1 MKVLIADDES
11 VVLEGLKYIIDW
23 DALGFSICSQASN
36 GEETLNK
43 ILNLRPELVLLDIR
57 MPKLSG
63 IEIIQIAREKG
74 FDGHFII
81 LSGYSDFTYAQ
92 TAIRYGVDFYLTK
105 PIDEDELISAVTSVR
120 NSIEEERREKDN
132 LNRYRENALDTIL
145 RNLLLGNVPDISS
158 TTQRDLHLFA
168 EVYQVVINER
178 YNQDSFQTFWN
189 FAELLRVTNQ
199 DHNSFDHIVMDKHEI
214 FLLKGTF
221 AADRFDALLH
231 HYDVNPQKGSPL
243 DSLFLTYGRKVY
255 RLEDIC
261 LSYQDASRLLNRR
274 FFCEP
279 NQHVLGYGDLPS
291 LDSSVL
297 PKESWNEKTMEYSR
311 RLTDYIQTQNRTRIA
326 ETLKELESNLYHT
339 SMDIPEI
346 KHYLIDI
353 YLQVKQN
360 LTHTYSNMDI
370 PFSSNATIIDFIE
383 NKYYLYEILQYFSE
397 HFEMCMNAIGS
408 PSSKTIIDDILYY
421 INHNYRENLKLE
433 TIAPLFGYNSS
444 YLGKIFTREVGETF
458 NSYLD
463 RIRIERSQ
471 ELLRDRTLKVYEIA
485 EKVGY
490 KNVDYFHKKFKKLV
504 GESPAEYRKKL

>member
-63 IEIIQIAREKG
+63 IEIIQTAREKG

-120 NSIEEERREKDN
+120 NSIEEERREKDSF
-132 LNRYRENALDTIL
+132 NRYRENALDTIL
-145 RNLLLGNVPDISS
+145 RNLMIGKASGISS
-158 TTQRDLHLFA
+158 ATQRDLHLSA
-168 EVYQVVINER
+168 EVYQVVIHER
-178 YNQDSFQTFWN
+178 YNQDSFQTLWN

-199 DHNSFDHIVMDKHEI
+199 DHNSFDHVVMDKHEI

-221 AADRFDALLH
+221 AADRFDSLLH

-279 NQHVLGYGDLPS
+279 NQHVLGYGDLPP
-291 LDSSVL
+291 LDTPILS
-297 PKESWNEKTMEYSR
+297 KEALNQKTLEYSR
-311 RLTDYIQTQNRTRIA
+311 QLTDYIQTQNRTRIA
-326 ETLKELESNLYHT
+326 ETLKELESSLSHT
-339 SMDIPEI
+339 SMDIAEI
-346 KHYLIDI
+346 KHCLIDI

-370 PFSSNATIIDFIE
+370 PFSSNAAIIDYIE

-397 HFEMCMNAIGS
+397 HFEICMNAIGS

-444 YLGKIFTREVGETF
+444 YLGKIFTREAGETF

-463 RIRIERSQ
+463 RVRIERSQ

>member
-43 ILNLRPELVLLDIR
+43 ILNLRPELVLL
-57 MPKLSG
+57 
-63 IEIIQIAREKG
+63 
-74 FDGHFII
+74 
-81 LSGYSDFTYAQ
+81 
-92 TAIRYGVDFYLTK
+92 
-105 PIDEDELISAVTSVR
+105 
-120 NSIEEERREKDN
+120 
-132 LNRYRENALDTIL
+132 
-145 RNLLLGNVPDISS
+145 
-158 TTQRDLHLFA
+158 
-168 EVYQVVINER
+168 
-178 YNQDSFQTFWN
+178 
-189 FAELLRVTNQ
+189 
-199 DHNSFDHIVMDKHEI
+199 
-214 FLLKGTF
+214 
-221 AADRFDALLH
+221 
-231 HYDVNPQKGSPL
+231 
-243 DSLFLTYGRKVY
+243 
-255 RLEDIC
+255 EDIC

-279 NQHVLGYGDLPS
+279 NQHVLGYGDLPP
-291 LDSSVL
+291 LDNSVL
-297 PKESWNEKTMEYSR
+297 PRESWNEKTMEYSR

-339 SMDIPEI
+339 SMGIPEI

-360 LTHTYSNMDI
+360 LTHTYSNMDV
-370 PFSSNATIIDFIE
+370 PFSSNAMIIDFIE
-383 NKYYLYEILQYFSE
+383 NQYYLYEILQYFSE
-397 HFEMCMNAIGS
+397 HFEICMNAIGS

-433 TIAPLFGYNSS
+433 TIALLFGYNSS